1 MVPPTRLTG
10 SIKEECNDKEI
21 LRAYRHLSFSHRGAP
36 AVLGARGL
44 RSGSSNANA
53 SAQGSGSG
61 HAGSSQ
67 SPGTSGYAGSG
78 QGPGTSSHAGSKSA
92 GGHAYSFDRLLIAT
106 GSKCFIPP
114 FKGAD
119 LAGVFT
125 LHSIGD
131 ARRIKERARNCRSA
145 VIIGCGV
152 LGLELAA
159 ALTKFGIQV
168 SLIESAPRMLPRQL
182 DNAGANVLKNLLEE
196 KHGLAFYLDSQ
207 VQEIAGA
214 GRAEGVVLAGGGCVQ
229 GDIVVISAGVRP
241 NVGLAE
247 RMGLKVNK
255 GIIVD
260 DRMETSQQD
269 VFAAGDVAQHRGIV
283 YGIVPAAQ
291 RQGEVAGANMAGG
304 SESYE
309 GTTISNFVNV
319 LGTSLVSAGEIDAA
333 GNRPSLVRMD
343 EVKNSYRKLVF
354 ENGMITGSILLNDVR
369 GSAEILQAIQKKIN
383 VGPLRESLLDDN
395 FDYQRLVH
403 AQI

>member
-1 MVPPTRLTG
+1 MKHVILGNGIAGVSAAKRIREKDPRAHIDIITR
-10 SIKEECNDKEI
+10 E
-21 LRAYRHLSFSHRGAP
+21 
-36 AVLGARGL
+36 
-44 RSGSSNANA
+44 
-53 SAQGSGSG
+53 
-61 HAGSSQ
+61 
-67 SPGTSGYAGSG
+67 
-78 QGPGTSSHAGSKSA
+78 SHAFYARPMLPRFVSGEIGEQDLIIYAPEWYLQKNISLVLNEEITDVDLKAHVAKSA